1 MKNKKNDRLF
11 VYALLFLA
19 VAFLLLAQIYLMNS
33 VPKPAVPVTTEIV
46 KDSAV
51 HSPNPKTVR
60 SSINLQL
67 TACSDDDLHDA
78 VMLIKPAIV
87 NIDVLSKDV
96 GNAPSSRGAVRFDVP
111 SRQAL
116 TGNEE
121 TLGSG
126 IIVGHRGYILTVY
139 HIVKDYPAVYVT
151 VFSTVRK
158 SYKASVVATDPVQ
171 DLALLKIDVDFD
183 LPVAK
188 LGNSDMIKI
197 TDPVLTI
204 GSPFSFEYTVT
215 AGIISDNKRSITI
228 DNRTYNEWF
237 QTDAAINRGSAGGA
251 LISSDGAVIG
261 INTAIVAGGDY
272 FCGVSFAI
280 PINKARP
287 LLLQAMME

>member
-1 MKNKKNDRLF
+1 MKNNKKNDRLF

-33 VPKPAVPVTTEIV
+33 VPKPAVPVTTEVV

-139 HIVKDYPAVYVT
+139 HIVKDYPTVYVT

-215 AGIISDNKRSITI
+215 AGIISDNKRSLTI
-228 DNRTYNEWF
+228 DSRTYNEWF
-237 QTDAAINRGSAGGA
+237 RECARTSG
-251 LISSDGAVIG
+251 
-261 INTAIVAGGDY
+261 
-272 FCGVSFAI
+272 
-280 PINKARP
+280 KACRRTRRHP
-287 LLLQAMME
+287 VPPH